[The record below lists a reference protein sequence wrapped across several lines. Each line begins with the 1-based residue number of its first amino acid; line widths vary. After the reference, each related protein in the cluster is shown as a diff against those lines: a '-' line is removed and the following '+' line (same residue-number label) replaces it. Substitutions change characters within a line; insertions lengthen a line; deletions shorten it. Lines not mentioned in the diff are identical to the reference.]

1 MKGRIVAM
9 GILSLIGM
17 ITFVFLCVHLFKKVE
32 TIYDVNTGMYT
43 NNSLHL
49 AGRALIEGA
58 IVGITAFA
66 SIVLGIVH
74 LSGNKEPERGL
85 NIAAGVLA
93 IVFGGINWII
103 CLITFIKLS
112 KTSQTAQAE
121 K

>member
-9 GILSLIGM
+9 GILSLILM
-17 ITFVFLCVHLFKKVE
+17 ITFVFLCVHLFQTVE
-32 TIYDVNTGMYT
+32 TVYNVRTGEYT

-93 IVFGGINWII
+93 IVCIGINWLI

-112 KTSQTAQAE
+112 STGKTAQA
-121 K
+121 

>member
-1 MKGRIVAM
+1 MKGRIIAM
-9 GILSLIGM
+9 GILSLILM
-17 ITFVFLCVHLFKKVE
+17 ITFAFLCAHLFKKVE

-74 LSGNKEPERGL
+74 LAGNKEPERGL

-93 IVFGGINWII
+93 IVFVGINWII

-112 KTSQTAQAE
+112 SAGKATQA
-121 K
+121 